1 MLYKIIA
8 DTILILHFLY
18 VIFAVGGEIF
28 LIVGGFLKWDIIR
41 KFSFRVTHL
50 ISVVIVAIE
59 ASLGILCPLTVWENQ
74 FRLLSGQRVD
84 SDITFIGRLFRKIL
98 FYDFPL
104 WIFTLTYILFALAVV
119 ITFVKIPPRR

>member
-28 LIVGGFLKWDIIR
+28 IIVGGFLKWDIIR